1 MAARSTAACRGLGR
15 LTVHHVRRYGEPKND
30 RRTIP
35 LPASLHMKT
44 HAKKGTPCIED
55 GKAVFERFHGVDIEA
70 SIVRYNDLYAKEI
83 YAGETVGR

>member
-1 MAARSTAACRGLGR
+1 
-15 LTVHHVRRYGEPKND
+15 
-30 RRTIP
+30 
-35 LPASLHMKT
+35 MKT